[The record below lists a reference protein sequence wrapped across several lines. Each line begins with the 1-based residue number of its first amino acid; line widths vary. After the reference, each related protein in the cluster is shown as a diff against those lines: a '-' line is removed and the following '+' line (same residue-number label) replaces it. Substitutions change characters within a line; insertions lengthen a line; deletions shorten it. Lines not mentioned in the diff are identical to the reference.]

1 MLSFFRLNDP
11 YRLLG
16 LLLLFL
22 LISLPA
28 FLYSPGITWPE
39 LNSLSIGQKISE
51 GFTPYSELIDSTPP
65 LTQWMYGLTDW
76 IVGDSFPARHSLAFL
91 ILFFQACYLGIVFI
105 SKKAFTENTYIPSLL
120 FIILCALS
128 FDVLTLSGTLLASG
142 FLLLAVH
149 SFIKEI
155 EFREPNDE
163 TLLKLGVYLSLASLS
178 VFSYIIFFFAAQ
190 LILLLFTR
198 SSLRRQL
205 LFLTG
210 FLLPHGFI
218 LIWYFYFDN
227 QAALFDFFYLA
238 NLLVDEQLFVST
250 QTIFV
255 LVSVPLFYLFFSLF
269 ILNRTV
275 RLTNYQSQLL
285 QAMFIWLIAGI
296 VHLFFTRSFRPQ
308 SLLPLFPPL
317 SFLLTHFLLSIRRK
331 RFAEFHVW
339 MLLLGILTTSTLTMK
354 GYFENASYQ
363 PLLVQPEAKKFTGSS
378 LLILD
383 EHQTQYQYLPLANGF
398 SEWRLC
404 EPVFKNPNR
413 YANIVL
419 VHDQFTLHQPAVIV
433 DPHNLMQPFFT
444 FLPALEKDYVKQ
456 GAYYFLKN
464 K

>member
-1 MLSFFRLNDP
+1 
-11 YRLLG
+11 
-16 LLLLFL
+16 
-22 LISLPA
+22 
-28 FLYSPGITWPE
+28 
-39 LNSLSIGQKISE
+39 
-51 GFTPYSELIDSTPP
+51 
-65 LTQWMYGLTDW
+65 MYGLTDW
-76 IVGDSFPARHSLAFL
+76 ILGDSFVVRHSLAFI

-105 SKKAFTENTYIPSLL
+105 SKKVFTENTYIPSLL
-120 FIILCALS
+120 FVILCTFS

-178 VFSYIIFFFAAQ
+178 VFSYVIFFFAAQ
-190 LILLLFTR
+190 LILIFFTR

-210 FLLPHGFI
+210 FLLPHGF
-218 LIWYFYFDN
+218 LFMWYFYFDN

-238 NLLVDEQLFVST
+238 NLLVEEQQFVST
-250 QTIFV
+250 KTIFV
-255 LVSVPLFYLFFSLF
+255 LTSVPIFYLIISLF

-331 RFAEFHVW
+331 RFSELNIW
-339 MLLLGILTTSTLTMK
+339 MLIIGILTTSALTRK
-354 GYFENASYQ
+354 EYFETATYQ
-363 PLLVQPEAKKFTGSS
+363 PLLIQPEEKKFSGSS

-383 EHQTQYQYLPLANGF
+383 QHQTQYLYTPLANGF

-404 EPVFKNPNR
+404 EPIFTKPNR
-413 YANIVL
+413 YANLVL
-419 VHDQFTLHQPAVIV
+419 VNDQFALHKPAVIV
-433 DPHNLMQPFFT
+433 DPSNLMQPFFKH
-444 FLPALEKDYVKQ
+444 LPALEKDYVKE
-456 GAYYFLKN
+456 GTYYFLKN